1 MKILLLSGG
10 SGQRLW
16 PLSNDFCSKQYIKV
30 LSGEEGRQSML
41 QRVFSQLKSVGKSDD
56 AVIIASEA
64 QKDIIYSQL
73 GSKTKIAVEPSR
85 KDTFPAIL
93 LGCSWLYE
101 QGSNEDEVVIVMP
114 VDPYVERDYFENF
127 ELLAKKLNESG
138 SDIALMGAIPTY
150 PSEKYGYIIPGD
162 QKDGYFDIKGFKEK
176 PQLEEAKKLL
186 AQKALWNCGVFCFK
200 LGLIKAYCLK
210 YGINF
215 SYSDV
220 KASYEKLPKIS
231 FDYEVLEKSGSK
243 IAIEYSGIWKD
254 IGTWNTLTEE
264 MDVDSIGD
272 VYIDDTSSA
281 THVVN
286 TLDIPLIVMGA
297 DNLIVSAT
305 YDGILVADK
314 ERSSYLKDSLN
325 RIKISP
331 RYEERIWGTIKTI
344 DRSEEGGRGVCTNK
358 VKVSSGKHT
367 SYHRH
372 TEHDEIITVLS
383 GEGLL
388 VTEDSILKLTPG
400 VSVTLEAGR
409 FHAIKGSKELVYI
422 EVLLGN
428 LERDD
433 VERAFF
439 NWEDIMQ
446 NYFDVN
452 KKLS

>member
-41 QRVFSQLKSVGKSDD
+41 QRVFSQLKSVEKSDD

-73 GSKTKIAVEPSR
+73 GSNTKIAVEPSR

-200 LGLIKAYCLK
+200 LGLIKSYCLK

-215 SYSDV
+215 FYSDV

-243 IAIEYSGIWKD
+243 IAIEYSGMWKD

-281 THVVN
+281 THAVN

-358 VKVSSGKHT
+358 VKVVSGKHT

-383 GEGLL
+383 GE
-388 VTEDSILKLTPG
+388 DCILKLTPG

-433 VERAFF
+433 VERALF
-439 NWEDIMQ
+439 NWDDIMQ

>member
-30 LSGEEGRQSML
+30 LSGEDGRQSML

-73 GSKTKIAVEPSR
+73 GSDTKIAVEPSR

-200 LGLIKAYCLK
+200 LGLIKSYCLK

-281 THVVN
+281 THAVN

-358 VKVSSGKHT
+358 VKVVSGKHT

-388 VTEDSILKLTPG
+388 VTEDCILKLTPG

-433 VERAFF
+433 VERALF
-439 NWEDIMQ
+439 NWDDIMQ